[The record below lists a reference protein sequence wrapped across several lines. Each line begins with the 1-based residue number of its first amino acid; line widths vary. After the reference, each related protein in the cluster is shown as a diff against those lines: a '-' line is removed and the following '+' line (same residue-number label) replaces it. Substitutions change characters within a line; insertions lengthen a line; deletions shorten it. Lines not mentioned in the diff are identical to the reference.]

1 MIVPLQ
7 GLYKGKLAPDK
18 LEIMPNSIF
27 YASKRSRPGVLPRML
42 EEILKTRIMVKS
54 AMKQSPK
61 SAKVLQRCLNA
72 RQYGLKMIANVSY
85 GYASAGFSGL
95 RKTQDKNK
103 QYFLS
108 TAGFDITALL
118 GLGSQLRT

>member
-1 MIVPLQ
+1 
-7 GLYKGKLAPDK
+7 
-18 LEIMPNSIF
+18 MPNSVF
-27 YASKRSRPGVLPRML
+27 YASKQARPGVLPRLL
-42 EEILKTRIMVKS
+42 EEILRTRIMVKS

-95 RKTQDKNK
+95 HE
-103 QYFLS
+103 F
-108 TAGFDITALL
+108 
-118 GLGSQLRT
+118 